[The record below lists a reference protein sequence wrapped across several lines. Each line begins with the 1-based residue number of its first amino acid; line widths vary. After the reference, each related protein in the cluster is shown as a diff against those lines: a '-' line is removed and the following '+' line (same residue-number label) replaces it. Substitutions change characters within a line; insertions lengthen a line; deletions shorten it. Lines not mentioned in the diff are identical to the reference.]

1 MSNPLCNLYVE
12 AGSPLGEMDIDSV
25 NQWAFDRINE
35 LEEKICELRH
45 QYDYAVTQH
54 FEEVERLA
62 RVNRE
67 RE

>member
-1 MSNPLCNLYVE
+1 MSNPLCFLYVN

-45 QYDYAVTQH
+45 QYDRTVAQH

-62 RVNRE
+62 RVRRE
-67 RE
+67 Q